1 MNKVTLYI
9 GLNDKDT
16 LTQKISTEEAI
27 EIIANIFTGYS
38 DGCTIYN
45 AVGYYKNHDGE
56 ITIENTLKVE
66 IFDISDKKLDMA
78 IKVIK
83 LMLNQESIAKQTE
96 IVNSEFV

>member
-9 GLNDKDT
+9 GLNDKET
-16 LTQKISTEEAI
+16 LKQKISTEEAI
-27 EIIANIFTGYS
+27 EIVANIFTGYA

-45 AVGYYKNHDGE
+45 AVGYYKNYDGE
-56 ITIENTLKVE
+56 VTIENTLKVE
-66 IFDISDKKLDMA
+66 IFDIPENRLNMA